1 MHMRVLIHWWDF
13 GRLSRLV
20 LAAWA
25 STCRT
30 APACVGGPVGGASI
44 DVACNY
50 ADFGL
55 RWHKPSLFI
64 VGVPLKDKR
73 RYSRHSV

>member
-1 MHMRVLIHWWDF
+1 MRRCVLIYWWDL

-30 APACVGGPVGGASI
+30 VPACVGGLVGGASI

-50 ADFGL
+50 ANFGL
-55 RWHKPSLFI
+55 RWNKPSLFI
-64 VGVPLKDKR
+64 VGVPLTR
-73 RYSRHSV
+73 QTFLHQA

>member
-1 MHMRVLIHWWDF
+1 MHRRVLIYWWNL

-30 APACVGGPVGGASI
+30 APACVSGLVGGASI

-64 VGVPLKDKR
+64 VGVPLTR
-73 RYSRHSV
+73 QASLQQA